1 MNDVNIG
8 SLDDDFMPV
17 VGASSEGPAAGQIEQ
32 AAREIPDDIRRRITA
47 LHKITFWTRMKLLA
61 LLAIWGGCAALAINI
76 HSLWVRLPCW
86 IIIGFVLHSL
96 GVFMHEGA
104 HGSLFRKPWLDR
116 PIGFLCGLPVFFSCS
131 SYRATHL
138 LHHRFENTPRDPD
151 NLEANFP
158 NRTARAIL
166 YYSWFLI
173 GMPAYIISVTFTG
186 PFRAQGWGNKVA
198 CVVEPLL
205 IAAFY
210 TVLFTLSSRYHFG
223 DLLANGW
230 AWALPFAVLVANF
243 RGLAEHTQLWHG
255 DPPDPYHSTRSLVS
269 NRCIAFFFNNQN
281 HHLEHHLF
289 PALPWDA
296 LSKAHRLLQPVY
308 EERGAAVAKGYLS
321 WMADALRYGPNRTL
335 SYRQK
340 QSVLDNN
347 TKER

>member
-1 MNDVNIG
+1 
-8 SLDDDFMPV
+8 
-17 VGASSEGPAAGQIEQ
+17 VG
-32 AAREIPDDIRRRITA
+32 
-47 LHKITFWTRMKLLA
+47 L
-61 LLAIWGGCAALAINI
+61 
-76 HSLWVRLPCW
+76 
-86 IIIGFVLHSL
+86 GF
-96 GVFMHEGA
+96 A
-104 HGSLFRKPWLDR
+104 
-116 PIGFLCGLPVFFSCS
+116 LCG
-131 SYRATHL
+131 
-138 LHHRFENTPRDPD
+138 
-151 NLEANFP
+151 
-158 NRTARAIL
+158 
-166 YYSWFLI
+166 
-173 GMPAYIISVTFTG
+173 
-186 PFRAQGWGNKVA
+186 
-198 CVVEPLL
+198 
-205 IAAFY
+205 
-210 TVLFTLSSRYHFG
+210 
-223 DLLANGW
+223 
-230 AWALPFAVLVANF
+230 AWANF